1 MLLGAF
7 ALFLLSGVVAGLYL
21 EPVFA
26 ELKAIGYSDIVDPVL
41 QSRAATWYAYVIG
54 VWLLGLVAGILLLFA
69 LARPAT
75 DR

>member
-41 QSRAATWYAYVIG
+41 RSRAATWYAYDLG
-54 VWLLGLVAGILLLFA
+54 VWLRGLVAGILLLFA